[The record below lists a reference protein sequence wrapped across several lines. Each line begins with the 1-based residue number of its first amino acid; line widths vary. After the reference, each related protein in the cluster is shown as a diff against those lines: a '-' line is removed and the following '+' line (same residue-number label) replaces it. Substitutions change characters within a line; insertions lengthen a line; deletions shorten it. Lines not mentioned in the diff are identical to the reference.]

1 MNNKIKL
8 IGLFNESAANEEM
21 PKRIK
26 FEGDI
31 FELDEDNVYKS
42 SENGNFLT
50 DSINFNLS
58 NLNDYVEILEYE
70 EEIERLDLNKVY
82 FRDGTELVYKL
93 MYSKIN
99 ELVEKVNKLEKN
111 KVDYIQPYKED

>member
-31 FELDEDNVYKS
+31 FELNEDNVYKS
-42 SENGNFLT
+42 SENGNFLP

-58 NLNDYVEILEYE
+58 NLNDYVEILED
-70 EEIERLDLNKVY
+70 EIDIEAIRELLENSNPSFYDENSIKVN
-82 FRDGTELVYKL
+82 RC
-93 MYSKIN
+93 KIN
-99 ELVEKVNKLEKN
+99 EILRAVKQLDKKN
-111 KVDYIQPYKED
+111 K

>member
-58 NLNDYVEILEYE
+58 NLNDYVEILE
-70 EEIERLDLNKVY
+70 EEIDIESIRELPENSNPSFYDENSIKVN
-82 FRDGTELVYKL
+82 RR
-93 MYSKIN
+93 KIN
-99 ELVEKVNKLEKN
+99 EILRAVKQLDKKIN
-111 KVDYIQPYKED
+111 KED

>member
-58 NLNDYVEILEYE
+58 NLNDYVEILEDE
-70 EEIERLDLNKVY
+70 EEIDIKAIRELPENSNPSFYDENSIKVN
-82 FRDGTELVYKL
+82 RC
-93 MYSKIN
+93 KIN
-99 ELVEKVNKLEKN
+99 EILRAVKQLDKKIN
-111 KVDYIQPYKED
+111 KED